1 MPHLQGVFFRNGS
14 YKFQYLSPRR
24 YLDWK
29 AKAEIKSVFKQNVK
43 YDWWVWQEE
52 RHPCGGQQWWQEA
65 RMKKKKKK
73 ALHQVLSKATVF
85 TSFDLLLAEL
95 PFPVICT
102 KYLGPDTWGVSL
114 NSTNGGKHK
123 SRQCLTQIPAW
134 GNSWHLDTWF
144 SREMTSEKIMSVE
157 IPYWRHV
164 TTQIWVALPIGRAA
178 WEIWLNQSG
187 ALPRS
192 VNNTSSV
199 LNFCARFLLPQ
210 FTSSSFLS
218 LIFKQNEL
226 DGRIMDAKLQIFQ
239 SVSQRMTY
247 TCMRSFLSTLHRLF
261 NKKPEVHSTFWL
273 WG

>member
-1 MPHLQGVFFRNGS
+1 MSLT
-14 YKFQYLSPRR
+14 RR
-24 YLDWK
+24 KTSMWWTTM
-29 AKAEIKSVFKQNVK
+29 VTRGQN
-43 YDWWVWQEE
+43 E
-52 RHPCGGQQWWQEA
+52 
-65 RMKKKKKK
+65 KKKKKK

-218 LIFKQNEL
+218 LILHVLFKQNEL
-226 DGRIMDAKLQIFQ
+226 DERIMDAKSQIFQ
-239 SVSQRMTY
+239 LVSQRMTY
-247 TCMRSFLSTLHRLF
+247 TCMRSFLSTLHRLLD
-261 NKKPEVHSTFWL
+261 KKPEVHSTFWL

>member
-1 MPHLQGVFFRNGS
+1 MSLT
-14 YKFQYLSPRR
+14 RR
-24 YLDWK
+24 KTSMWWTTM
-29 AKAEIKSVFKQNVK
+29 VTRGQN
-43 YDWWVWQEE
+43 E
-52 RHPCGGQQWWQEA
+52 
-65 RMKKKKKK
+65 KKKKKK

-218 LIFKQNEL
+218 LILQVLFKQNEL
-226 DGRIMDAKLQIFQ
+226 DERIMDAKSQIFQ
-239 SVSQRMTY
+239 LVSQRMTY
-247 TCMRSFLSTLHRLF
+247 TCMRSFLSTLHRLLD
-261 NKKPEVHSTFWL
+261 KKPEVHSTFWL